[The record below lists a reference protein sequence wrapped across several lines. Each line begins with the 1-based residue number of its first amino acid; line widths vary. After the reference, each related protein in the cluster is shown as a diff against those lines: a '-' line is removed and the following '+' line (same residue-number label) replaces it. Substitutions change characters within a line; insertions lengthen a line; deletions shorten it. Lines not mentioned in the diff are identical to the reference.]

1 MITLVLQLLYKA
13 NRILGLISKIF
24 QYREPDMIIKLYKS
38 LVRLIIEYGNHIW
51 GPHYATDQ
59 TDTKAC
65 HQAYFHHIYPEG
77 LQFLNLPSLYSKV
90 KRRHDFAVPTYAPQ
104 LRLITVGF
112 IFTCTGNHHQR
123 SQSEIL

>member
-59 TDTKAC
+59 TEYKGV
-65 HQAYFHHIYPEG
+65 P
-77 LQFLNLPSLYSKV
+77 PSLFPSYLS
-90 KRRHDFAVPTYAPQ
+90 RRTP
-104 LRLITVGF
+104 
-112 IFTCTGNHHQR
+112 IFKFTIPVFEG
-123 SQSEIL
+123 